1 MENNNITVNMENL
14 SQDERELL
22 LGLIEKANKKESKI
36 WKPEYGKI
44 YYCIVNDKETIIISG
59 WNNDTVDNNR
69 YELGNCFKT
78 REDAKFA
85 LEKQKVIIELK
96 RFALENNECKLD
108 WNNLKQK
115 KYSLSFDYFSK
126 HIHSYSNNVKGSDVY
141 FSSKEIARKA
151 IETIGE
157 DRLKKYYFE
166 IGE

>member
-1 MENNNITVNMENL
+1 MENFTLNVNNL
-14 SQDERELL
+14 SEDEKNMLFRLV
-22 LGLIEKANKKESKI
+22 EKANKPKNKV

-44 YYCIVNDKETIIISG
+44 YYCIVNDKGIIISD

-85 LEKQKVIIELK
+85 LERQKVITELK
-96 RFALENNECKLD
+96 RFSLENNECELD

-115 KYSLSFDYFSK
+115 KYSLSFNYFSK
-126 HIHSYSNNVKGSDVY
+126 HIHSYPNNVKSSDVY
-141 FSSKEIARKA
+141 FSSKEIAEKA